1 MKQSGVIKI
10 VVAVPYQ
17 HSRIKNP
24 SLMVTTKQGRTPSRN
39 AITRLKREDL
49 RCLQFKMV
57 GGVHLVSQRLRL
69 STNMVDRLPVGKME
83 KVDLGLIKFI
93 TSKVSYYLQYL
104 L

>member
-24 SLMVTTKQGRTPSRN
+24 SLMVTTEQGRTPSRN

-49 RCLQFKMV
+49 RCLQFNMV
-57 GGVHLVSQRLRL
+57 GGVHLVSRLLKL
-69 STNMVDRLPVGKME
+69 STNMADRLLVGRME
-83 KVDLGLIKFI
+83 KVDLGLIKCI
-93 TSKVSYYLQYL
+93 T
-104 L
+104 